1 MDENG
6 VNNRVCARNR
16 VASMKRDN
24 IVVPYRKRWNLNNSG
39 ASIGHLQFLYH
50 SPRFVNLNS
59 DIAWFIAVGES
70 SYAKRRR

>member
-24 IVVPYRKRWNLNNSG
+24 IVVPYRKRRNLNDSG
-39 ASIGHLQFLYH
+39 VSISQLQFLWH
-50 SPRFVNLNS
+50 SPRFVDLNP
-59 DIAWFIAVGES
+59 DIAWFTAVGES